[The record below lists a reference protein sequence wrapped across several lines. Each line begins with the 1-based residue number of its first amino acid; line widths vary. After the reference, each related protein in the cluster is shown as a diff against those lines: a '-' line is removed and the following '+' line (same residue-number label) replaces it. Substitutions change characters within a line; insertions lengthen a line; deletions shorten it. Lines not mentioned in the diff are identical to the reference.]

1 MFAKQKKGNM
11 YLNLAIFTLAAT
23 GVVTIAHKT
32 KNFIS
37 EKGAMVSEFFR
48 KER

>member
-1 MFAKQKKGNM
+1 MFTKQKKGNT
-11 YLNLAIFTLAAT
+11 YLNLAIFSLAAA

-32 KNFIS
+32 KKFIA
-37 EKGAMVSEFFR
+37 EKGAMVSDFFK

>member
-11 YLNLAIFTLAAT
+11 YLNLAIFSLAAA

-32 KNFIS
+32 KKFIA
-37 EKGAMVSEFFR
+37 EKGSAMSEFFK

>member
-1 MFAKQKKGNM
+1 MFTKQKKGNA
-11 YLNLAIFTLAAT
+11 YLNLAIFSLAAA

-32 KNFIS
+32 KKFIT
-37 EKGAMVSEFFR
+37 EKGAMVSDFFK